1 MFVGAGARLWI
12 LGVLLAPV
20 FCPEVTGHPDSRDG
34 LEASLEC
41 ATRQI
46 TGLQFLLYL
55 TNSIGAAHS
64 WGRTR
69 GLNEVKRKDKR
80 GIPERSLA
88 VANADKAGMSDSA

>member
-1 MFVGAGARLWI
+1 MLVGAGARLGI

-20 FCPEVTGHPDSRDG
+20 LCPEVAGHPDSRDG

-64 WGRTR
+64 WG
-69 GLNEVKRKDKR
+69 
-80 GIPERSLA
+80 ERE
-88 VANADKAGMSDSA
+88 D